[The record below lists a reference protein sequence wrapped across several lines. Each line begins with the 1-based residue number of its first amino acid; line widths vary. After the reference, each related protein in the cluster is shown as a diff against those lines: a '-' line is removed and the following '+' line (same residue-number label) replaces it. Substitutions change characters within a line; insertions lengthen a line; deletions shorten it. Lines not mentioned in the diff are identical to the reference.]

1 MDNIPPLV
9 DRYAHLAKSYL
20 SGSVS
25 YLILYVTSRCN
36 LKCNMCFYADSLNAP
51 TGDGLSLAEMEKVSK
66 SLPNL
71 MQLTM
76 TGGEPFL
83 RKDLNQIIGYFCENS
98 GVRNFTIPTNGTYT
112 EATQRVMSEVLGK
125 YPAATFKVG
134 ISLDGTKEMHNT
146 IRGWEG
152 SYDKIVATHAML
164 WEMQTRYPNLIITL
178 SGVVSSFNVHNV
190 RALVDEFFEKFP
202 ADDYTLQLTRGT
214 PKDLAAKDVAADEYE
229 KCIEYLEY
237 RKQEHYKTVNLT
249 RTMVRK
255 LTTRTRRIVSET
267 AKNDSFQVNC
277 VAGSRLVVLYDTGVL
292 TPCEIPG
299 TRDLPP
305 RSQGA
310 QRFRVGTSGTG
321 ITMCRRPLT
330 ALWDGRCSAYIKDT
344 RCRCTFECAIIASIF
359 YQPAELLKTVTG
371 FGLPDDE
378 TIERKVKDGPAPSPS
393 IAPSSAPSAARPAS
407 CPAGSGLKAKP

>member
-202 ADDYTLQLTRGT
+202 ADDYTLQLTRGI

-292 TPCEIPG
+292 TPCEILE
-299 TRDLPP
+299 TRDLPAEI
-305 RSQGA
+305 RKEHNDFVYGNIRDWDYDVQKAVDS
-310 QRFRVGTSGTG
+310 
-321 ITMCRRPLT
+321 PL
-330 ALWDGRCSAYIKDT
+330 GRKISAYIKDT

-378 TIERKVKDGPAPSPS
+378 TIERKVKDAGPGPQPS
-393 IAPSSAPSAARPAS
+393 R
-407 CPAGSGLKAKP
+407 